1 MSRVVQLLAD
11 MVAMDTISARPVTA
25 MAARMAELAE
35 AEGFRVE
42 RFETGEPGKA
52 NVVCT
57 LGPPE
62 TDGLVLSGHMDVVPV
77 EGQPWTSDPFA
88 LTARGDRLLGRGTA
102 DMKGFL
108 AATSVALA
116 DLDLAKLSRQLV
128 LVWTC
133 DEETGCS
140 GSRILAEQLADLD
153 RRLPSQALIGEPT
166 DFRMLTQHAGH
177 VGVTICTAG
186 EAAHSSM
193 PWLGANAVNA
203 LGRLVVALERLAG
216 ELHPL
221 PMNAALLQAGE
232 AINIVPDRAALTL
245 GYRPQPGQ
253 DVLAVYERIRQ
264 VVADT
269 TLPDGTSAEV
279 SLGTVT
285 PSLDSPEGLPLQGLL
300 TPHACSP
307 ETGCAPFATDGG
319 NLTAL
324 GVDSIVFGPGSISV
338 AHKADEY
345 VTREALERGVELVRD
360 VVVRA
365 CG

>member
-1 MSRVVQLLAD
+1 MNAVDLLRE
-11 MVAMDTISARPVTA
+11 MVAMETVSARPVTA
-25 MAARMAELAE
+25 MAARMAEHAE
-35 AEGFRVE
+35 ASGFTVE

-57 LGPPE
+57 LGPPDA
-62 TDGLVLSGHMDVVPV
+62 DGLVLSGHMDVVPV
-77 EGQPWTSDPFA
+77 DGQPWTSPPFR
-88 LTARGDRLLGRGTA
+88 LTERGDRLVGRGTA

-108 AATSVALA
+108 AATCIALDA
-116 DLDLAKLSRQLV
+116 LDLRRLRRQLV

-140 GSRILAEQLADLD
+140 GSRILVDQLAGLD
-153 RRLPSQALIGEPT
+153 RRLPRQALIGEPT
-166 DFRMLTQHAGH
+166 DFRMLRQHAGH
-177 VGVTICTAG
+177 VGVTIETRG

-203 LGRLVVALERLAG
+203 LARIVVALEQLAA
-216 ELHPL
+216 ELHPV
-221 PMNAALLQAGE
+221 PMNAALLSAGE
-232 AINIVPDRAALTL
+232 AINIVPDQASLTL

-253 DVLAVYERIRQ
+253 DVLAVYQRVRT
-264 VVADT
+264 VVAST
-269 TLPDGTSAEV
+269 ELPEGTSATV
-279 SLGTVT
+279 TLGTVT

-307 ETGCAPFATDGG
+307 ATGCAPFATDGG
-319 NLTAL
+319 NLAAL

-345 VTREALERGVELVRD
+345 VTREALERGVEIVRD
-360 VVVRA
+360 VVLHA